1 MKNKIGYIIAIILS
15 FFIGVSSTLLVVYY
29 IPKEDEEPQQ
39 IEKVVEQVIVTES
52 DTIKSSVNLVYDSVV
67 TVLNYSSKNTS
78 SPSSLGT
85 GFVYKTDDNYG
96 YILTN
101 NHVVSGASKIKVTNT
116 QDVTVEA
123 IKLGSD
129 EYADLAVLRVDKS
142 FVLQVAKLGDSTL
155 LEIGDTVFTVG
166 TPVSTTYAGSVTK
179 GIISGKNRTVT
190 VTLDNGT
197 DFMMEVMQTNA
208 AINPGNS
215 GGPLVNMQGEVVG
228 INTLKLVEDE
238 IEGMGFSIPIE
249 MASAVLD
256 RLEIGEKIER
266 PLLGV
271 SLIDAN
277 NNYALFKYKVYL
289 DKTYENGVIVI
300 DVEPNSTASSIGLQS
315 KDIIL
320 KVNDVVIKDTLHFK
334 YILYKYSIG
343 DTIKIT
349 YERDGVVNT
358 INAKLNNAI

>member
-1 MKNKIGYIIAIILS
+1 LKKTIGYIIAIILS
-15 FFIGVSSTLLVVYY
+15 FFVGISSTLLVIYY
-29 IPKEDEEPQQ
+29 IPKEEKEPETV
-39 IEKVVEQVIVTES
+39 EKIIEQVVITES
-52 DTIKSSVNLVYDSVV
+52 DSIKTSVNLVYDSVV
-67 TVLNYSSKNTS
+67 TVLNFNSKYTS
-78 SPSSLGT
+78 SPNSLGT
-85 GFVYKTDDNYG
+85 GFVYKMDDNYG

-101 NHVVSGASKIKVTNT
+101 NHVVSGADKIKVTNT

-123 IKLGSD
+123 TKLGSD
-129 EYADLAVLRVDKS
+129 EYADLAVLQVDKS
-142 FVLQVAKLGDSTL
+142 FVLQVAKLGDSTS

-166 TPVSTTYAGSVTK
+166 TPISTTYAGSVTK

-249 MASAVLD
+249 MATAVLD
-256 RLEIGEKIER
+256 RLEQGEKIER

-289 DKTYENGVIVI
+289 DKTYENGVIII
-300 DVEPNSTASSIGLQS
+300 DVEKKSTAETIGLKS
-315 KDIIL
+315 KDVIT
-320 KVNDVVIKDTLHFK
+320 KVNDTVIKDTLHFK

-349 YERDGVVNT
+349 YERAGIENT
-358 INAKLNNAI
+358 VDVTLNNAI